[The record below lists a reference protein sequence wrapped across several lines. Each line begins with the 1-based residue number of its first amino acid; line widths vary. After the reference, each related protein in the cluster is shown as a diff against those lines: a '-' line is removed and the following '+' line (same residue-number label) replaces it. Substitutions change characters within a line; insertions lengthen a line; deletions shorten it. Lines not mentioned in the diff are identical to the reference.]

1 MKKVNREVKI
11 DVTKIDIIKKLREK
25 NAILIGGSKEV
36 TTRYDTN
43 ENTLEK
49 HGKFIRTME
58 GFRNTVTLKEKV
70 SENTSLFERDEFV
83 VEIDD
88 VENMQIIFERIGLI
102 PILKME
108 KYRLKWDLD
117 GVRINLD
124 ELPFGLY
131 LEIHG
136 NEKNIQSIMTKL
148 DLLGEEKIIES
159 YWDIYEKYKKENNI
173 TDIDITFSK
182 DYNYRLM

>member
-1 MKKVNREVKI
+1 MKKTNREVKI
-11 DVTKIDIIKKLREK
+11 DVTKIDIIRRLRDK

-36 TTRYDTN
+36 TTRYDTIDRS
-43 ENTLEK
+43 LEK
-49 HGKFIRTME
+49 QGKFIRTME

-70 SENTSLFERDEFV
+70 TENTSLFERDEFS

-88 VENMQIIFERIGLI
+88 VENIQEIFERIGLM

-117 GVRINLD
+117 GVKLNLD

-136 NEKNIQSIMTKL
+136 NEKNVENIMSKL
-148 DLLGEEKIIES
+148 DLLGEERIIQT
-159 YWDIYEKYKKENNI
+159 YWDIYNKYKKENNI
-173 TDIDITFSK
+173 TDSDITFSK
-182 DYNYRLM
+182 DYNYKLM